1 MKKKQDEPEE
11 VLDRL
16 KSQITTLN
24 GSNNKRGMHIKKMP
38 YAFTVRIIQFRYVL
52 KYFQMI

>member
-24 GSNNKRGMHIKKMP
+24 RSNNKRGMHIKKMP
-38 YAFTVRIIQFRYVL
+38 YAFRSGLYNL
-52 KYFQMI
+52 DML